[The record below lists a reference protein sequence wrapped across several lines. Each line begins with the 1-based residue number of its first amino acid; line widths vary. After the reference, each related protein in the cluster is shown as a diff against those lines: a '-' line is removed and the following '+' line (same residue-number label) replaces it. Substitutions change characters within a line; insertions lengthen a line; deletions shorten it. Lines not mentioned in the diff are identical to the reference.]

1 MLMEEIVLHEVM
13 EMLLVGDVLAVV
25 VVDAEEM
32 EVGDGEV
39 EVEEGWLCI
48 HWLSDMGRLFV
59 NQQQ

>member
-48 HWLSDMGRLFV
+48 HWPSDMGRLFV